1 MDKKK
6 KAWKMPHTYAIIVVL
21 IIICTILTYI
31 VPAGTYDRVVN
42 DEGRTVVVPG
52 SFHYVDKTPVGPFQM
67 VQAIPTGM
75 GEVAWIVFLVFI
87 IGGAFGIINA
97 TGAIESGLGAA
108 IKKVNGKDTLLI
120 VFLMCIFSLGGATF
134 GMAESTLIFIPILVV
149 MARKMGYDAVT
160 GMAIVS
166 LGAVTGFAGGWMNMF
181 TVGVAQ
187 GICELEIFSGMGYR
201 LITHAIVLVAA
212 IIYVLRYAKKV
223 KANPESSVIYDIE
236 AAGGADI
243 EETEILEFTGRRKAV
258 LACILIGFVI
268 LIYGILN
275 GWGTSSHLSSI
286 FLIMG
291 VVCGFVGGL
300 KVDEVCDAFI
310 AGAKSLT
317 FGALVVGLARA
328 MVVVLT
334 QGQIIDTIVYGL
346 SSALDGMPPAIAAG
360 LMVVVQ
366 TIINLPVNSGS
377 GQAAATMPIMAVL
390 ADALNVSRQTAV
402 LAYQYGDG
410 LSNQLWP
417 SSGVLMAGLSIAGI
431 PYEKWLKFVLKIMIV
446 MYIICIA
453 MVMLSV
459 VVGYQ

>member
-6 KAWKMPHTYAIIVVL
+6 KAWKMPHTYAIIVTL

-97 TGAIESGLGAA
+97 TGAVEAGLGAA
-108 IKKVNGKDTLLI
+108 IKKVNGKDSLLI
-120 VFLMCIFSLGGATF
+120 VFLMFIFSIGGATF
-134 GMAESTLIFIPILVV
+134 GMAESTLVFVPILVV
-149 MARKMGYDAVT
+149 MARKMGYDAIT
-160 GMAIVS
+160 GMAIVN
-166 LGAVTGFAGGWMNMF
+166 LGACCGFAGGWMNMF

-187 GICELEIFSGMGYR
+187 GICELEIFSGMGFR
-201 LITHAIVLVAA
+201 LIVHAMVLVVA
-212 IIYVLRYAKKV
+212 IFFVLRYAKKV
-223 KANPESSVIYDIE
+223 KANPENSIIYDIE
-236 AAGGADI
+236 AAGGNI
-243 EETEILEFTGRRKAV
+243 EETEVLEFTGRRKAV
-258 LACILIGFVI
+258 LACIAIGFAI

-275 GWGTSSHLSSI
+275 GWGPSSHLSSI

-310 AGAKSLT
+310 AGAKGLT
-317 FGALVVGLARA
+317 YGALVVGLARA

-334 QGQIIDTIVYGL
+334 QGQIIDTIVHGL
-346 SSALDGMPPAIAAG
+346 SSALDGMPAAIAAG

-366 TIINLPVNSGS
+366 TIINLPINSGS

-390 ADALNVSRQTAV
+390 ADALDVSRQTAV

-410 LSNQLWP
+410 LSNSLWP
-417 SSGVLMAGLSIAGI
+417 SSGVLMASLSIAGI
-431 PYEKWLKFVLKIMIV
+431 PYEKWLKFVLKII
-446 MYIICIA
+446 IA
-453 MVMLSV
+453 MYLVVIAMTMVSV
-459 VVGYQ
+459 VIGYQ

>member
-6 KAWKMPHTYAIIVVL
+6 KAWKMPHTYAIIVTL

-52 SFHYVDKTPVGPFQM
+52 SFHLVDKTPVGPFQM

-97 TGAIESGLGAA
+97 TGAVEAGLGAA
-108 IKKVNGKDTLLI
+108 IKKVNGKDSLLI
-120 VFLMCIFSLGGATF
+120 IFLMFIFSIGGATF
-134 GMAESTLIFIPILVV
+134 GMAESTLVFVPILVV
-149 MARKMGYDAVT
+149 MARKMGYDAIT
-160 GMAIVS
+160 GMAIVN
-166 LGAVTGFAGGWMNMF
+166 LGACCGFAGGWMNMF

-187 GICELEIFSGMGYR
+187 GICELEIFSGMGFR
-201 LITHAIVLVAA
+201 LIVHAMVLVVA
-212 IIYVLRYAKKV
+212 IFFVLSYAKKV
-223 KANPESSVIYDIE
+223 KANPENSIIYDIE
-236 AAGGADI
+236 AAGSDI
-243 EETEILEFTGRRKAV
+243 EETEVLEFTGRRKAV
-258 LACILIGFVI
+258 LACIAIGFAI

-300 KVDEVCDAFI
+300 KVNEVCDAFI
-310 AGAKSLT
+310 AGAKGLT
-317 FGALVVGLARA
+317 YGALVVGLARA

-334 QGQIIDTIVYGL
+334 QGQIIDTIVHGL
-346 SSALDGMPPAIAAG
+346 SSALDGMPAAIAAG

-366 TIINLPVNSGS
+366 TIINLPINSGS

-390 ADALNVSRQTAV
+390 ADALDVSRQTAV

-410 LSNQLWP
+410 LSNSLWP
-417 SSGVLMAGLSIAGI
+417 SSGVLMASLSIAGI
-431 PYEKWLKFVLKIMIV
+431 PYEKWLKFVLKIIIA
-446 MYIICIA
+446 MYIVVIA
-453 MVMLSV
+453 MTMVSV
-459 VVGYQ
+459 VIGYN

>member
-6 KAWKMPHTYAIIVVL
+6 KWKMPHTYAIIVVL

-97 TGAIESGLGAA
+97 TGAVEAGLGAA
-108 IKKVNGKDTLLI
+108 IKKVNGKDTILI
-120 VFLMCIFSLGGATF
+120 VFLMTIFSIGGATF
-134 GMAESTLIFIPILVV
+134 GMAESTLVFVPILVV
-149 MARKMGYDAVT
+149 MARKMGYDAIT
-160 GMAIVS
+160 GMAIVN
-166 LGAVTGFAGGWMNMF
+166 LGACCGFAGGWMNMF

-187 GICELEIFSGMGYR
+187 GICELEIFSGMGFR
-201 LITHAIVLVAA
+201 LIVHAMVLVIA
-212 IIYVLRYAKKV
+212 IFFVLRYAKKV
-223 KANPESSVIYDIE
+223 KANPENSIIYDIE
-236 AAGGADI
+236 AAGGNNV
-243 EETEILEFTGRRKAV
+243 EETEVLEFTGKRKAV
-258 LACILIGFVI
+258 LICIVIGFAV

-291 VVCGFVGGL
+291 IVCGFVGGL
-300 KVDEVCDAFI
+300 SVDEVCNSFI
-310 AGAKSLT
+310 EGAKGLT

-346 SSALDGMPPAIAAG
+346 SSALDGMPAAIAAG

-366 TIINLPVNSGS
+366 TIINLPINSGS

-390 ADALNVSRQTAV
+390 ADALDVSRQTAV

-410 LSNQLWP
+410 LSNSLWP
-417 SSGVLMAGLSIAGI
+417 SSGVLMASLSIAGI
-431 PYEKWLKFVLKIMIV
+431 PYEKWLKFVLKIILV
-446 MYIICIA
+446 MYVVVIA
-453 MVMLSV
+453 MTMVSV
-459 VVGYQ
+459 VIGYQ

>member
-1 MDKKK
+1 
-6 KAWKMPHTYAIIVVL
+6 
-21 IIICTILTYI
+21 
-31 VPAGTYDRVVN
+31 
-42 DEGRTVVVPG
+42 
-52 SFHYVDKTPVGPFQM
+52 
-67 VQAIPTGM
+67 
-75 GEVAWIVFLVFI
+75 
-87 IGGAFGIINA
+87 
-97 TGAIESGLGAA
+97 
-108 IKKVNGKDTLLI
+108 
-120 VFLMCIFSLGGATF
+120 
-134 GMAESTLIFIPILVV
+134 
-149 MARKMGYDAVT
+149 
-160 GMAIVS
+160 
-166 LGAVTGFAGGWMNMF
+166 MF

-223 KANPESSVIYDIE
+223 KANPQNSVIYDIE

-258 LACILIGFVI
+258 LACIRIGFVI

-417 SSGVLMAGLSIAGI
+417 SSGVLMASLSIAGI
-431 PYEKWLKFVLKIMIV
+431 PYEKWLKFVLKII
-446 MYIICIA
+446 IA
-453 MVMLSV
+453 MYVVVIAMTMVSV
-459 VVGYQ
+459 VIGYQ

>member
-1 MDKKK
+1 MKEKKK
-6 KAWKMPHTYAIIVVL
+6 TWKMPHTYAIIVCL

-42 DEGRTVVVPG
+42 EEGRTVVVPG
-52 SFHYVDKTPVGPFQM
+52 SFHYVDQTPVGPFAM
-67 VQAIPTGM
+67 VQSIPTGM

-97 TGAIESGLGAA
+97 TGAIEAGLGAA
-108 IKKVNGKDTLLI
+108 IKKVDGKDSLLI
-120 VFLMCIFSLGGATF
+120 VLLMCIFSLGGATF

-149 MARKMGYDAVT
+149 MARKMGYDAIT
-160 GMAIVS
+160 GVAIVS

-187 GICELEIFSGMGYR
+187 GICELEIFSGMGFR
-201 LITHAIVLVAA
+201 LITHALVLVVA

-223 KANPESSVIYDIE
+223 KANPENSIIYSIE
-236 AAGGADI
+236 QAAGDI
-243 EETEILEFTGRRKAV
+243 KEAEIKEFTGKRKAV
-258 LACILIGFVI
+258 LVCILVGFVV

-291 VVCGFVGGL
+291 VVCGFIGGL
-300 KVDEVCDAFI
+300 KVDEVCDSFI
-310 AGAKSLT
+310 SGAKDLT
-317 FGALVVGLARA
+317 YGALVVGLARA
-328 MVVVLT
+328 MVVVMT
-334 QGQIIDTIVYGL
+334 QGQIIDTVVHGL
-346 SSALDGMPPAIAAG
+346 SSALDGMPAAIAAG
-360 LMVVVQ
+360 LMVIVQ
-366 TIINLPVNSGS
+366 SIINLPINSGS

-390 ADALNVSRQTAV
+390 ADALGVSRQTAV

-431 PYEKWLKFVLKIMIV
+431 PYEKWLKFVLKIMAV
-446 MYIICIA
+446 MYVICTI
-453 MVMLSV
+453 MVMISV
-459 VVGYQ
+459 VIGYE

>member
-1 MDKKK
+1 MKEKKK
-6 KAWKMPHTYAIIVVL
+6 TWKMPHTYAIIVGL

-31 VPAGTYDRVVN
+31 VPAGTFDRVVN
-42 DEGRTVVVPG
+42 EEGRTVVVPG

-67 VQAIPTGM
+67 VQSIPTGM

-87 IGGAFGIINA
+87 IGGAFGIINS
-97 TGAIESGLGAA
+97 TGAIEAGLGAA
-108 IKKVNGKDTLLI
+108 IKKVNGKDSLLI

-160 GMAIVS
+160 GVAIVS

-187 GICELEIFSGMGYR
+187 GICELEIFSGMGFR
-201 LITHAIVLVAA
+201 LITHALVLVAA

-223 KANPESSVIYDIE
+223 KANPENSVIYSIE
-236 AAGGADI
+236 TAGSEI
-243 EETEILEFTGRRKAV
+243 EETEILEFTGKRKAV
-258 LACILIGFVI
+258 LVCILVGFVI

-275 GWGTSSHLSSI
+275 GWGTSSHLSAI

-291 VVCGFVGGL
+291 VVCGYVGGL
-300 KVDEVCDAFI
+300 KTDEVCDSFI
-310 AGAKSLT
+310 AGAKGLT
-317 FGALVVGLARA
+317 YGALVVGLARA

-346 SSALDGMPPAIAAG
+346 SSALDGMPSTIAAG
-360 LMVVVQ
+360 LMVLVQ
-366 TIINLPVNSGS
+366 SIINLPINSGS

-390 ADALNVSRQTAV
+390 ADALGVSRQTAV

-431 PYEKWLKFVLKIMIV
+431 PYEKWLKFALKIMVV
-446 MYIICIA
+446 MYVICTA
-453 MVMLSV
+453 MVMISV
-459 VVGYQ
+459 VIGYE

>member
-97 TGAIESGLGAA
+97 TGAVEAGLGAA
-108 IKKVNGKDTLLI
+108 IKKVNGKDSLLI
-120 VFLMCIFSLGGATF
+120 VFLMFIFSIGGATF
-134 GMAESTLIFIPILVV
+134 GMAESTLVFVPILVV
-149 MARKMGYDAVT
+149 MARKMGYDAIT
-160 GMAIVS
+160 GMAIVN
-166 LGAVTGFAGGWMNMF
+166 LGACCGFAGGWMNMF

-187 GICELEIFSGMGYR
+187 GIAELEIFSGMGFR
-201 LITHAIVLVAA
+201 LIVHAMVLVVA
-212 IIYVLRYAKKV
+212 IFFVLRYAKKV
-223 KANPESSVIYDIE
+223 KANPESSIIYDIE
-236 AAGGADI
+236 AAGGNI
-243 EETEILEFTGRRKAV
+243 EETEVLEFTGRRKAV
-258 LACILIGFVI
+258 LACIAIGFAI

-310 AGAKSLT
+310 AGAKGLT
-317 FGALVVGLARA
+317 YGALVVGLARA

-346 SSALDGMPPAIAAG
+346 SSALDGMPAAIAAG

-366 TIINLPVNSGS
+366 TIINLPINSGS

-390 ADALNVSRQTAV
+390 ADALDVSRQTAV

-410 LSNQLWP
+410 LSNSLWP
-417 SSGVLMAGLSIAGI
+417 SSGVLMASLSIAGI
-431 PYEKWLKFVLKIMIV
+431 PYEKWLKFVLKII
-446 MYIICIA
+446 IA
-453 MVMLSV
+453 MYVVVIAMTMVSV
-459 VVGYQ
+459 VIGYQ

>member
-6 KAWKMPHTYAIIVVL
+6 KTWKMPHTYAIIIVL
-21 IIICTILTYI
+21 IVICTILTYI

-42 DEGRTVVVPG
+42 EEGRTVVVPG
-52 SFHYVDKTPVGPFQM
+52 SFHYVDQTPVGPFAM
-67 VQAIPTGM
+67 VQSIPTGM
-75 GEVAWIVFLVFI
+75 GEVGWIVFLVFI

-97 TGAIESGLGAA
+97 TGAVEAGLGAA
-108 IKKVNGKDTLLI
+108 IKKVNGKDSLLI

-149 MARKMGYDAVT
+149 MARKMGYDAIT
-160 GMAIVS
+160 GVAIVS

-187 GICELEIFSGMGYR
+187 GIAELEIFSGMGFR
-201 LITHAIVLVAA
+201 MIVHALVLVVA

-236 AAGGADI
+236 VAAGNNI
-243 EETEILEFTGRRKAV
+243 KESEILEFTGKRKAV
-258 LACILIGFVI
+258 LVCILVGFIV

-310 AGAKSLT
+310 EGAKGLT
-317 FGALVVGLARA
+317 YGALVVGLARA
-328 MVVVLT
+328 MIVVLT
-334 QGQIIDTIVYGL
+334 NGQVIDTIVYGL
-346 SSALDGMPPAIAAG
+346 SSALDGMPAAIAAG
-360 LMVVVQ
+360 LMVIVQ

-390 ADALNVSRQTAV
+390 ADALGVSRQTAV
-402 LAYQYGDG
+402 LAYQFGDG

-431 PYEKWLKFVLKIMIV
+431 PYEKWLKFVLKIMVI
-446 MYIICIA
+446 MYVICTA

-459 VVGYQ
+459 VIGYQ

>member
-6 KAWKMPHTYAIIVVL
+6 KAWKMPHTYAIIVTL

-97 TGAIESGLGAA
+97 TGAVEAGLGAA
-108 IKKVNGKDTLLI
+108 IKKVNGKDSLLI
-120 VFLMCIFSLGGATF
+120 VFLMFIFSIGGATF
-134 GMAESTLIFIPILVV
+134 GMAESTLVFVPILVV
-149 MARKMGYDAVT
+149 MARKMGYDAIT
-160 GMAIVS
+160 GMAIVN
-166 LGAVTGFAGGWMNMF
+166 LGACCGFAGGWMNMF

-187 GICELEIFSGMGYR
+187 GIAELEIFSGMGFR
-201 LITHAIVLVAA
+201 LIVHAMVLVVA
-212 IIYVLRYAKKV
+212 IFFVLRYAKKV
-223 KANPESSVIYDIE
+223 KANPESSIIYDIE
-236 AAGGADI
+236 AAGGNI
-243 EETEILEFTGRRKAV
+243 EETEVLEFTGKRKAV
-258 LACILIGFVI
+258 LACIAIGFAI

-310 AGAKSLT
+310 AGAKGLT
-317 FGALVVGLARA
+317 YGALVVGLARA

-346 SSALDGMPPAIAAG
+346 SSALDGMPAAIAAG

-366 TIINLPVNSGS
+366 TIINLPINSGS

-390 ADALNVSRQTAV
+390 ADALDVSRQTAV

-410 LSNQLWP
+410 LSNSLWP
-417 SSGVLMAGLSIAGI
+417 SSGVLMASLSIAGI
-431 PYEKWLKFVLKIMIV
+431 PYEKWLKFVLKII
-446 MYIICIA
+446 IA
-453 MVMLSV
+453 MYVVVIAMTMVSV
-459 VVGYQ
+459 VIGYQ

>member
-6 KAWKMPHTYAIIVVL
+6 KWKMPHTYAIIVVL

-52 SFHYVDKTPVGPFQM
+52 SFHYVDKTPVGPFEM

-108 IKKVNGKDTLLI
+108 IKKVNGKDTILI
-120 VFLMCIFSLGGATF
+120 VFLMFIFSIGGATF
-134 GMAESTLIFIPILVV
+134 GMAESTLVFVPILVV
-149 MARKMGYDAVT
+149 MARKMGYDAIT
-160 GMAIVS
+160 GMAIVN
-166 LGAVTGFAGGWMNMF
+166 LGACCGFAGGWMNMF

-187 GICELEIFSGMGYR
+187 GIAELEIFSGMGFR
-201 LITHAIVLVAA
+201 LIVHAMVLVVA
-212 IIYVLRYAKKV
+212 IFFVLRYAKKV
-223 KANPESSVIYDIE
+223 KANPEASIIYDIE
-236 AAGGADI
+236 AAGVEV
-243 EETEILEFTGRRKAV
+243 EETEILEFTARRKAV
-258 LACILIGFVI
+258 LICILIGFAI

-300 KVDEVCDAFI
+300 KVNEVCDAFI
-310 AGAKSLT
+310 AGAKGLT
-317 FGALVVGLARA
+317 YGALVVGLARA

-334 QGQIIDTIVYGL
+334 QGQIIDTIVHGL
-346 SSALDGMPPAIAAG
+346 SSALDGMPAAIAAG

-366 TIINLPVNSGS
+366 TIINLPINSGS

-390 ADALNVSRQTAV
+390 ADALDVSRQTAV

-410 LSNQLWP
+410 LSNSLWP
-417 SSGVLMAGLSIAGI
+417 SSGVLMASLSIAGI
-431 PYEKWLKFVLKIMIV
+431 PYEKWLKFVLKIILT
-446 MYIICIA
+446 MYVVVIA
-453 MVMLSV
+453 MTMVSV
-459 VVGYQ
+459 VIGYQ